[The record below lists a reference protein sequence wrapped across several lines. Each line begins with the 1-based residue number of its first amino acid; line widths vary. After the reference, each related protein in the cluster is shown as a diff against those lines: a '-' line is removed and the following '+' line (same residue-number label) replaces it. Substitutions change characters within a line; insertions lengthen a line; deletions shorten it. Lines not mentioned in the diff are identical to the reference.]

1 MDRTGARPPYE
12 LATPLVSSRTLS
24 SARGQAPSTTGSSRL
39 PLRRDF
45 AAPAPATVGRT
56 STLLR
61 RPSTGDL
68 STSYGLVP
76 STTSRLP
83 TRRPSISGG
92 SVLDT
97 PGSARPESRV
107 SGVKRRTSAA
117 DLQQESETA
126 SLKRQLARA
135 LAQAEEYKH
144 ASSRT
149 ALEASTAADK
159 AAAQLAEYA
168 ARVDQLERHR
178 AVLLAKEREAAERA
192 QARESGES
200 DDKGRLEG
208 EVRALRAEVGQLKDD
223 NADLQEAFT
232 DLEHAATQAVA
243 KANDRQKRAE
253 LLEAE
258 MLRLRNEADQYL
270 EAASGEKKRRVAV
283 EAELERERSRA
294 KESDDSHVIREELH
308 RQVTTLRTLEKEN
321 GKLQRRVETYE
332 RQHANAELLKETNRA
347 LEKKVKAA
355 EALRAQLSQYEV
367 ELEVLRREKADW
379 AAFVKPDDIDTFSSP
394 RKITKSLATVR
405 IENATLRDRLNS
417 HALEVER
424 RDRIVGALEAR
435 AGELEGKLDEA
446 QRELERVKERARTD
460 SAQGGLLRQEIA
472 MLKRHLESYTTEEAI
487 QHTGNFDAQ
496 KTARIAELEELLDA
510 HKRELTSLTETA
522 AHWRGLVERYGGNT
536 TEIVQLEAHEKEA
549 GSAAQDKGQVGESLQ
564 EQLRLNEELQ
574 QELDEARNELA
585 VMEQEV
591 DALSAQVEQLE
602 ENQGIRGAYNP
613 ATHKV
618 LEFRDSPAR
627 VDHAVR
633 TATLERLEAEN
644 RALLGRLGD
653 LERGG
658 SGGGPSGQQ
667 LVPRESLVT
676 AQAQIDKL
684 KGEIQQKDTLLK
696 RISQAVVE
704 KTEAMRLAVQ
714 KLLGYQLAFLD
725 SGRIRVT
732 SVYAPSKDRSL
743 AFDPWPGGPM
753 PFRLVSAH
761 NDPVMSIE
769 EVRRSIGFWLDG
781 RSSLPG
787 FMASLTMTL
796 WEESTRG
803 QAGGVVFG

>member
-1 MDRTGARPPYE
+1 M
-12 LATPLVSSRTLS
+12 
-24 SARGQAPSTTGSSRL
+24 
-39 PLRRDF
+39 
-45 AAPAPATVGRT
+45 TVGRS

-61 RPSTGDL
+61 RPSNSDL
-68 STSYGLVP
+68 GGSHYGNAPATV
-76 STTSRLP
+76 SRLP
-83 TRRPSISGG
+83 TRRPSISGS
-92 SVLDT
+92 SVSET
-97 PGSARPESRV
+97 PASARPESRIA
-107 SGVKRRTSAA
+107 GVKRRTSAA

-126 SLKRQLARA
+126 SLKRQLARV

-144 ASSRT
+144 SASRASI
-149 ALEASTAADK
+149 EASLAADK
-159 AAAQLAEYA
+159 TAAQLAEQA
-168 ARVDQLERHR
+168 ARIDQLERHR
-178 AVLLAKEREAAERA
+178 ALLLAKEREASERE
-192 QARESGES
+192 QARGSGEAEEQA
-200 DDKGRLEG
+200 RLEG
-208 EVRALRAEVGQLKDD
+208 EVRALRAQVGQLRDE
-223 NADLQEAFT
+223 NADLQESFT
-232 DLEHAATQAVA
+232 DLEHAATQAIA

-258 MLRLRNEADQYL
+258 VVQLREEADECLRAQ
-270 EAASGEKKRRVAV
+270 AAEKKRRVAL
-283 EAELERERSRA
+283 EAELEQEKSRA
-294 KESDDSHVIREELH
+294 KESADAHIIREELH

-347 LEKKVKAA
+347 LEKKVKAG
-355 EALRAQLSQYEV
+355 EELRAQLARQEV

-379 AAFVKPDDIDTFSSP
+379 AAFVKPEDTDTFSSP

-435 AGELEGKLDEA
+435 AGELE
-446 QRELERVKERARTD
+446 RELEGARAELERTRERARSDT
-460 SAQGGLLRQEIA
+460 AQTGLLRQEVA
-472 MLKRHLESYTTEEAI
+472 MLKRHLESYSTEEAI

-496 KTARIAELEELLDA
+496 KTARIAELDELLDA
-510 HKRELTSLTETA
+510 HKREVANLTA
-522 AHWRGLVERYGGNT
+522 QVAHWRGLVERYGGNT
-536 TEIVQLEAHEKEA
+536 TEILELEEREKKDGEK
-549 GSAAQDKGQVGESLQ
+549 DKGKVGESLQ

-585 VMEQEV
+585 LMEQEL
-591 DALSAQVEQLE
+591 DALSTQVEQLE

-618 LEFRDSPAR
+618 LEFRDSPDR
-627 VDHAVR
+627 VEHAVR
-633 TATLERLEAEN
+633 SATLERLRAEN
-644 RALLGRLGD
+644 AALLARMGD
-653 LERGG
+653 LERGA
-658 SGGGPSGQQ
+658 GGAAGAQQ

-676 AQAQIDKL
+676 AQAEIDKL
-684 KGEIQQKDTLLK
+684 KAAVQQKDTLLK
-696 RISQAVVE
+696 RISQAVTE

-714 KLLGYQLAFLD
+714 KLLGYQLSFLD

-753 PFRLVSAH
+753 PFRLVSAAD
-761 NDPVMSIE
+761 DPVMAIE

-781 RSSLPG
+781 RNSLPG

-796 WEESTRG
+796 WEESTQG